1 MAVIVWFACPPN
13 SENEP
18 GTKEKYFFSNTR
30 KWIMEPWNLEHLDC
44 LWMHFPYIVKAIQ
57 AKVNWICSLEY
68 KSENVSVMA
77 YFDISGVSTP
87 AQEKL
92 VWVNPQIVVMLAHES
107 FAKISN
113 PREGGNSTE
122 GFIGPSW
129 DFKGNPPTIQLARPS
144 LSRQISL
151 STWSWPILLLL
162 LLLSVKMI

>member
-1 MAVIVWFACPPN
+1 MHALQTLKMNRAQKRNI
-13 SENEP
+13 
-18 GTKEKYFFSNTR
+18 FFPIRESGSWSR
-30 KWIMEPWNLEHLDC
+30 VLEHLDC

-68 KSENVSVMA
+68 KSEHVSVMA
-77 YFDISGVSTP
+77 DFDISGVSTP

-129 DFKGNPPTIQLARPS
+129 DFKGNPPTIQSARPS

>member
-1 MAVIVWFACPPN
+1 MSRAQKGNI
-13 SENEP
+13 
-18 GTKEKYFFSNTR
+18 FFQFEGVDHGAGELRPSRLLVDAFPVHHQGQTSYSQL
-30 KWIMEPWNLEHLDC
+30 NL
-44 LWMHFPYIVKAIQ
+44 FPRI
-57 AKVNWICSLEY
+57 
-68 KSENVSVMA
+68 KSEHVWVMA
-77 YFDISGVSTP
+77 DVDSSSLSAP

-129 DFKGNPPTIQLARPS
+129 DFKGNPPTIQSARPS